1 MESEQDKRNE
11 TSQTQAPEAQSPE
24 TEPEENVVSVW
35 YGSGNTKWFRRRHFE
50 GYTQYETLEPNGKRV
65 MHHVYT
71 GYYYTQELDQ
81 KGRWQ
86 HRIVYAFLALVSA
99 ALLLLASTRTIAA
112 NIHWYGGVPA
122 FVGLFGLAWVLY
134 GVVNDII
141 VPQKRTIGDY
151 RASSL
156 SVIRGGL
163 VAAIAAAV
171 LAVVT
176 IVYTIIGS
184 PKTGLHLL
192 CAALELIAGGI
203 AFLIR
208 FLEAKV
214 KYTQSRSELAGKYT
228 M

>member
-1 MESEQDKRNE
+1 MDNEQEKLEQENP
-11 TSQTQAPEAQSPE
+11 APE

-50 GYTQYETLEPNGKRV
+50 GYTQYETLEPDGRRV

-81 KGRWQ
+81 KGRWT
-86 HRIVYAFLALVSA
+86 HRAAYTALALA
-99 ALLLLASTRTIAA
+99 AGALLLVGSTRPVAA
-112 NIHWYGGVPA
+112 NIHWPGGVPA
-122 FVGLFGLAWVLY
+122 FAGLFGLAWVLY
-134 GVVNDII
+134 GVVNDLL

-156 SVIRGGL
+156 SVLRGAL
-163 VAAIAAAV
+163 VGAIASGVLVLVTVGYAIALHKDVGGHLLAAGVELVGGV
-171 LAVVT
+171 LALA
-176 IVYTIIGS
+176 IWY
-184 PKTGLHLL
+184 
-192 CAALELIAGGI
+192 LE
-203 AFLIR
+203 
-208 FLEAKV
+208 KQV